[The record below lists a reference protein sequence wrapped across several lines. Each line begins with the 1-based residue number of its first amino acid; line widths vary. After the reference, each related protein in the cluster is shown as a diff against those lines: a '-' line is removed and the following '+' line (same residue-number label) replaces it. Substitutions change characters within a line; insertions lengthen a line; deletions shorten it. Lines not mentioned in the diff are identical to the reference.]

1 MMSCKVYNSNLQKAM
16 VYHDF
21 LEMVLIEDKI
31 MLHIYDVLKVGEK
44 YARASNNRME
54 RIMA

>member
-1 MMSCKVYNSNLQKAM
+1 MISYKVYNSNLQKA
-16 VYHDF
+16 VTYHNF
-21 LEMVLIEDKI
+21 LEIAFIEDKI